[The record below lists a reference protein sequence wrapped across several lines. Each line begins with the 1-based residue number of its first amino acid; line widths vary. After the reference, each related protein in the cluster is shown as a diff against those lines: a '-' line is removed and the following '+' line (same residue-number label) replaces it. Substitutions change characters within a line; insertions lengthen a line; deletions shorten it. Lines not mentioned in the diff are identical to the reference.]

1 MSDHN
6 SIDIDYV
13 ANLARIDLTDDE
25 RKKFAEQLGGILDYF
40 EQLNKV
46 DVSGVEPMAHAF
58 QVENVLREDEAVEGF
73 DPETAVKHAAA
84 KRNHMV
90 QVPKVVEG

>member
-1 MSDHN
+1 MNKD

-13 ANLARIDLTDDE
+13 ARLARIDLSEKE
-25 RKKFAEQLGGILDYF
+25 RRLFSSQLEGILEYF
-40 EQLNKV
+40 KKLDQV
-46 DVSGVEPMAHAF
+46 DVSSVEPMAHAF
-58 QVENVLREDEAVEGF
+58 QVENVLREDESVKGF

-84 KRNHMV
+84 KRNQMV

>member
-1 MSDHN
+1 MSDHG

-13 ANLARIDLTDDE
+13 ANLARIELTDQE
-25 RKKFAEQLGGILDYF
+25 REMFASQLSSILDYF

-46 DVSGVEPMAHAF
+46 DVSDVEPMAHAF
-58 QVENVLREDEAVEGF
+58 QVENVLREDVAVEGV
-73 DPETAVKHAAA
+73 DPETAVRHAAA
-84 KRNHMV
+84 KRNHMI

>member
-1 MSDHN
+1 MSQKG

-13 ANLARIDLTDDE
+13 ANLARVKLTDEE
-25 RKKFAEQLGGILDYF
+25 RVLFSSQLSSILEYF
-40 EQLNKV
+40 EQLNQV

-73 DPETAVKHAAA
+73 DPETALMNAAS

>member
-1 MSDHN
+1 MSDQK

-25 RKKFAEQLGGILDYF
+25 RERFADQLGGILGYF

>member
-1 MSDHN
+1 MSDKG

-13 ANLARIDLTDDE
+13 ANLARIELSDKE
-25 RKKFAEQLGGILDYF
+25 RELFSSQLGDILGHF
-40 EQLNKV
+40 EQLNQV

-58 QVENVLREDEAVEGF
+58 QVENVLREDESVEGF
-73 DPETAVKHAAA
+73 DSDTAVEHAAA

-90 QVPKVVEG
+90 QVPKVIDG

>member
-1 MSDHN
+1 MSEKG

-13 ANLARIDLTDDE
+13 ANLARLKLTDEE
-25 RKKFAEQLGGILDYF
+25 RELFSNQLGSILEYF
-40 EQLNKV
+40 DQLNQV

-84 KRNHMV
+84 KRNNMV

>member
-1 MSDHN
+1 MSKDF
-6 SIDIDYV
+6 IDIDYV
-13 ANLARIDLTDDE
+13 AGLARIEISEKE
-25 RKKFAEQLGGILDYF
+25 RELFAPQLVSILEYF
-40 EQLNKV
+40 EKLDEV

-58 QVENVLREDEAVEGF
+58 QVENVLRKDEPVDGF

-84 KRNHMV
+84 KRNQMV

>member
-1 MSDHN
+1 MSEKG

-13 ANLARIDLTDDE
+13 ANLARIELSDKE
-25 RKKFAEQLGGILDYF
+25 RELFSSQLGSILEYF
-40 EQLNKV
+40 EQLNQV

-58 QVENVLREDEAVEGF
+58 QVENVLREDASVEGF

-84 KRNHMV
+84 KRNNMV
-90 QVPKVVEG
+90 QVPKVIEG

>member
-1 MSDHN
+1 MSDKG

-13 ANLARIDLTDDE
+13 ANLARIELTDEE
-25 RKKFAEQLGGILDYF
+25 RERFSSQLGGILEYF
-40 EQLNKV
+40 DQLNQV
-46 DVSGVEPMAHAF
+46 DVDGVEPMAHAF
-58 QVENVLREDEAVEGF
+58 QVENVLRDDAAVEGI

>member
-1 MSDHN
+1 MSDKG
-6 SIDIDYV
+6 SIDIDYL
-13 ANLARIDLTDDE
+13 ANLARIELTDKE
-25 RKKFAEQLGGILDYF
+25 RELFSSQLADILGYF
-40 EQLNKV
+40 EQLNQV

-58 QVENVLREDEAVEGF
+58 QVENVLREDESVEGF
-73 DPETAVKHAAA
+73 DANTAVEHAAA

>member
-1 MSDHN
+1 MKDPL

-13 ANLARIDLTDDE
+13 AHLARLELTTQE
-25 RKKFAEQLGGILDYF
+25 RERFSAQLGEILQHF
-40 EQLNKV
+40 AQLSDV

-58 QVENVLREDEAVEGF
+58 PVENVLREDKAEPGLPPERAVENA
-73 DPETAVKHAAA
+73 PQ
-84 KRNHMV
+84 KRNNMV

>member
-13 ANLARIDLTDDE
+13 ANLARIDLTDEE
-25 RKKFAEQLGGILDYF
+25 REKFAEQLGGILEHF

-58 QVENVLREDEAVEGF
+58 QVENVLREDESVEGF

>member
-1 MSDHN
+1 MSDHK

-25 RKKFAEQLGGILDYF
+25 KQRFADQLGGILDYF
-40 EQLNKV
+40 EQLSKV

-73 DPETAVKHAAA
+73 DPETAVKHAPA

-90 QVPKVVEG
+90 QVPKVVDG

>member
-25 RKKFAEQLGGILDYF
+25 RERFADQLGSILDYF

-73 DPETAVKHAAA
+73 DPETAIKHAAA

>member
-1 MSDHN
+1 MSDKG

-13 ANLARIDLTDDE
+13 ANLARIELSDKE
-25 RKKFAEQLGGILDYF
+25 RELFSSKLGSILNYF
-40 EQLNKV
+40 EQLNEV
-46 DVSGVEPMAHAF
+46 DVTGVEPMAHAF

-73 DPETAVKHAAA
+73 DPETAVHHAAA

-90 QVPKVVEG
+90 QVPKVIDG

>member
-1 MSDHN
+1 MSEKG

-13 ANLARIDLTDDE
+13 ANLARIELSDKE
-25 RKKFAEQLGGILDYF
+25 RELFSSKLVGILNYF
-40 EQLNKV
+40 EQLNEV
-46 DVSGVEPMAHAF
+46 DVTGVEPMAHAF

-73 DPETAVKHAAA
+73 DPETAVQHAAA

-90 QVPKVVEG
+90 QVPKVIDG